1 MDRLEFS
8 ISFDTYFNNITSNQA
23 PGLNEHEKSLFLTKA
38 QDEVLKNYFNPKSNK
53 LQEGFDD
60 NQKRQIDFSSIT
72 KVAKLKVIKY
82 AGEGP
87 CRVYANSS
95 LLTDDADYLIFHIPS
110 GLQVNEMQVVAYDS
124 DSVDYDNTN
133 NLLSITFDSDAYDA
147 FGADEFNTLFESS
160 SNNLIQNCWVE
171 GNGYIDYQAILEDAA
186 IVSSNSK
193 RMLDIQ
199 QIDPRSTLFEFPKDV
214 LFVVNERVY
223 SDINRLLRVIPI
235 NFEEYDRLMSK
246 PYKYPTK
253 YCAWRLLSTDAT
265 KYVELV
271 APGELSDYRIR
282 YVRKPKPI
290 ILADLG
296 LSINGYYFEGGT
308 VPEGGNYLPTNGE
321 CELDPILHE
330 EILQRAVELAKI
342 AWTQTGQDNTQAV
355 LQAGQRSE

>member
-72 KVAKLKVIKY
+72 KVVTENKIVEVMDCYKATTDFDEGGTLVFYLNQDFDALDIKAVIGETESVSIESDDIVIHYLSNVTYTASKLNQMIN
-82 AGEGP
+82 
-87 CRVYANSS
+87 NSDV
-95 LLTDDADYLIFHIPS
+95 LR
-110 GLQVNEMQVVAYDS
+110 G
-124 DSVDYDNTN
+124 
-133 NLLSITFDSDAYDA
+133 NLWVKGNGHFDS
-147 FGADEFNTLFESS
+147 
-160 SNNLIQNCWVE
+160 NLIESPETLVNDWSETAEERV
-171 GNGYIDYQAILEDAA
+171 
-186 IVSSNSK
+186 V
-193 RMLDIQ
+193 DIAK
-199 QIDPRSTLFEFPKDV
+199 IDPRSTLFEFPKDV

-265 KYVELV
+265 KYVELI

-308 VPEGGNYLPTNGE
+308 VPEGGNYLPTDGE